1 MGSTTETVTVAPPS
15 GKLFSKGTDVKYGD
29 FRDDLL
35 QNGFAVV
42 KGAVPRERALKYAD
56 GIYEWLEGL
65 YVQTPPPCGAIY
77 YRLLTTII

>member
-1 MGSTTETVTVAPPS
+1 MALTTETATTAPS
-15 GKLFSKGTDVKYGD
+15 GKLFSEGTNVKYGD

-65 YVQTPPPCGAIY
+65 YVHIPLHELPFTPS
-77 YRLLTTII
+77 